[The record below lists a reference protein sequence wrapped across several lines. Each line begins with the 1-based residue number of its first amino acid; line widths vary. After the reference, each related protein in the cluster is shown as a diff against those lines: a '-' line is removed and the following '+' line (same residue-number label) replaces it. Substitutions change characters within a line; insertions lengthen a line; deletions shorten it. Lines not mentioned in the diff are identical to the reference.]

1 MRRDAGLAW
10 VLGTILVLASVIGIY
25 LVVRDDGAA
34 LLELLGLLEH
44 RVAEHPAQAMTVFML
59 IMVITTCL
67 TLPTATLLCLS
78 AGFLFG
84 TATGA
89 ALSVA
94 SALGGAT
101 LTFLAIR
108 FIAGERVREFFLR
121 GRTESLLLLLERDAF
136 FYLMALRI
144 VPVAPFFAINAAGGM
159 IRISL
164 PRFMLATGLGLAPIM
179 LVYASVGAGVESLVD
194 ANRVSGFELVT
205 QPRVL
210 LPLLA
215 LLILM
220 GFGAL
225 ARNWV
230 RALQLKQPN

>member
-1 MRRDAGLAW
+1 MKRDAGLAW
-10 VLGTILVLASVIGIY
+10 LLGLTLVLASVIGVY
-25 LVVRDDGAA
+25 LIVRDDGAA
-34 LLELLGLLEH
+34 VLELLRLLEF
-44 RVAEHPAQAMTVFML
+44 RVAEHPVQAMVAFML
-59 IMVITTCL
+59 IMMITTCL

-94 SALGGAT
+94 SALGGAV

-108 FIAGERVREFFLR
+108 FIAGERVRDFFLR
-121 GRTESLLLLLERDAF
+121 GRSERVLLLLERDAF

-194 ANRVSGFELVT
+194 ANHVSGFELIT
-205 QPRVL
+205 QPRVMV
-210 LPLLA
+210 PLLA
-215 LLILM
+215 LLILL
-220 GFGAL
+220 GFGAVTRTWMR
-225 ARNWV
+225 AR
-230 RALQLKQPN
+230 QLKQPN